1 MENQLLKFG
10 KCIIDRE
17 TKLIGADVYRIKD
30 ENGNT
35 IGSAKKGVIR
45 DFNDKAVGKIKKKGL
60 ALNPTWT
67 IHDSSGKP
75 VGAMKKKRTTLKSTY
90 VVESPSGDLI
100 TSIKGEG
107 NGYQFYAQDEK
118 TLLAR
123 FGWEAAE
130 REEANE
136 GGVRGFVKKA
146 AEAAKAALK
155 GKRVLRLHSEQ
166 LRPLLALSSA
176 IQLMEIE
183 REEERKRVE
192 MMEIKH
198 LIRNSYKGRE
208 K

>member
-17 TKLIGADVYRIKD
+17 TKFIGADIYRITD

-45 DFNDKAVGKIKKKGL
+45 DLNDKAVGKIKKKGL
-60 ALNPTWT
+60 ALSPTWT

-75 VGAMKKKRTTLKSTY
+75 VGAMKKKRTALKLTY

-100 TSIKGEG
+100 TSIKGED
-107 NGYQFYAQDEK
+107 NGYQFYAPDEK
-118 TLLAR
+118 TLLAS
-123 FGWEAAE
+123 FVWETAE
-130 REEANE
+130 REEAKK
-136 GGVRGFVKKA
+136 GGLRGFIKKA

-155 GKRVLRLHSEQ
+155 GKRVLQLHSEQ

-183 REEERKRVE
+183 REEERKRE
-192 MMEIKH
+192 GGE
-198 LIRNSYKGRE
+198 YEGGGDDGD
-208 K
+208 

>member
-10 KCIIDRE
+10 KCIIDSG
-17 TKLIGADVYRIKD
+17 TKFIGADVYRIKD
-30 ENGNT
+30 ENGNP

-45 DFNDKAVGKIKKKGL
+45 DLNDKVLGKIKKKGL
-60 ALNPTWT
+60 ALSPAWT

-75 VGAMKKKRTTLKSTY
+75 VGVMKKKRMALKPTY

-107 NGYQFYAQDEK
+107 SGYQFYAPDDK

-130 REEANE
+130 RGEAKK

-146 AEAAKAALK
+146 AEAAKAAFK
-155 GKRVLRLHSEQ
+155 GKHVLQLHSEQ
-166 LRPLLALSSA
+166 LRPLLALSSVV
-176 IQLMEIE
+176 QLMEIE
-183 REEERKRVE
+183 R
-192 MMEIKH
+192 
-198 LIRNSYKGRE
+198 
-208 K
+208 

>member
-10 KCIIDRE
+10 KRIIDRE
-17 TKLIGADVYRIKD
+17 TKFIGADIYRITD

-45 DFNDKAVGKIKKKGL
+45 DLNDKAVGKIKKKGL
-60 ALNPTWT
+60 ALSPTWT

-75 VGAMKKKRTTLKSTY
+75 VGAMKKKRTTLKPTY

-100 TSIKGEG
+100 TTIKSETD
-107 NGYQFYAQDEK
+107 GYQFYAPDDK

-123 FGWEAAE
+123 FGWAAAE
-130 REEANE
+130 REAAKG

-146 AEAAKAALK
+146 AEAAKAAFK
-155 GKRVLRLHSEQ
+155 GNRVLQLHSEQ

-176 IQLMEIE
+176 VQLMEIE
-183 REEERKRVE
+183 REEERKRE
-192 MMEIKH
+192 GGGE
-198 LIRNSYKGRE
+198 YEGDGD
-208 K
+208 

>member
-100 TSIKGEG
+100 TSIKGE
-107 NGYQFYAQDEK
+107 NNRYQFYAPDEK
-118 TLLAR
+118 TLLAS

-130 REEANE
+130 REEAK
-136 GGVRGFVKKA
+136 GGGFRGFVKKA

-155 GKRVLRLHSEQ
+155 GKHVLQLHSEQ

-176 IQLMEIE
+176 VQLMEIE
-183 REEERKRVE
+183 REDERKRE
-192 MMEIKH
+192 GGGYE
-198 LIRNSYKGRE
+198 GGGD
-208 K
+208 